1 MLIDFQAEL
10 WHTYS
15 MKTNNPYVNTIL
27 EMGYDYKDTQTT
39 ATKRTFPCVIHGRQF
54 DTEEQYNEE
63 LSEFMMGN

>member
-1 MLIDFQAEL
+1 
-10 WHTYS
+10 